1 MDSTERAGP
10 HSMGRHQRESTRKAL
25 RKALPDLARS
35 GQLLLSDEELAVY
48 ECDGLAAYRQAPIA
62 VALPATTQQ
71 VQSVVI
77 ACGQLAVPI
86 VPWGAGT
93 GLSGGALAVADGLV
107 LSLARMNR
115 ILNIDY
121 DHRCVT
127 VEPGV
132 TNLAVTH
139 AVAGEGYYYA
149 PDPSSQIAC
158 TIGGNVAENS
168 GGVHCLKYGTT
179 TNNLLGLQ
187 LVLSDGEI
195 VELGGPALER
205 PGFDLLALFTGS
217 EGLLGIIT
225 QATLRILRTPESSQA
240 MMAAFDSVEAAGGAV
255 ASVIGSGI
263 VPAGME
269 IMDRLSIE
277 AVEDFIGCGYPRG
290 VAALLLVEIDGPSS
304 EVAAQI
310 EAVEQCLRDAGA
322 TQLTHATTTEARQ
335 KLWAGRKAAF
345 PAMGR
350 VSPDY
355 YCMDG
360 TIPRGQLPAVL
371 GRIEE
376 LSQIFGLQV
385 ANVFH
390 AGDGNLHPLVLYDG
404 NKSGDL
410 EKAEELGAEIL
421 KLCVAVGGVLSGEH
435 GIGVEKRDLMPCMFT
450 DDDLDLQEEIRDA
463 FDPDHLLNPGK
474 VYPQLRLCAEGRT
487 HVHGGQRPFPEL
499 DRF

>member
-1 MDSTERAGP
+1 MALAENDKVQTARKDAAPQARALRAALPELARAG
-10 HSMGRHQRESTRKAL
+10 S
-25 RKALPDLARS
+25 
-35 GQLLLSDEELAVY
+35 LLTEPEELAVY
-48 ECDGLAAYRQAPIA
+48 ECDGLSAYRQTPVA
-62 VALPATTQQ
+62 VALPGDTLQVQQ
-71 VQSVVI
+71 VVVCCARLGI
-77 ACGQLAVPI
+77 PI

-93 GLSGGALAVADGLV
+93 GLSGGALAVADGV
-107 LSLARMNR
+107 VMSLARMNR
-115 ILNIDY
+115 ILDIDY

-139 AVAGEGYYYA
+139 AVSGHGYYYA

-158 TIGGNVAENS
+158 TVGGNVAENS

-187 LVLSDGEI
+187 VVLADGEI
-195 VELGGPALER
+195 VDIGGPSLER
-205 PGFDLLALFTGS
+205 AGYDLLALFTGS

-225 QATLRILRTPESSQA
+225 RATLRILRTPESAQA
-240 MMAAFDSVEAAGGAV
+240 MMATFDSIGSAGGAV
-255 ASVIGSGI
+255 ADVIGAGI

-277 AVEDFIGCGYPRG
+277 AVEDFLGCGYPRG
-290 VAALLLVEIDGPSS
+290 AAALLLVEVDGPAA
-304 EVAAQI
+304 EVSTQI
-310 EAVEQCLRDAGA
+310 DRLTACLRQAGA
-322 TQLTHATTTEARQ
+322 TDLQHATTVEQRQ
-335 KLWAGRKAAF
+335 RLWAGRKAAF

-360 TIPRGQLPAVL
+360 TIPRGQLATVL
-371 GRIEE
+371 ARIEE
-376 LSQIFGLQV
+376 LSAEYDLRV

-404 NKSGDL
+404 NKPGDL

-421 KLCVAVGGVLSGEH
+421 KLCVSVGGVLSGEH

-463 FDPDHLLNPGK
+463 FDPDQQLNPGK
-474 VYPQLRLCAEGRT
+474 VYPQLRQCAEGRT
-487 HVHGGQRPFPEL
+487 HVHGGQRSFPDLE
-499 DRF
+499 RF

>member
-1 MDSTERAGP
+1 MTEP
-10 HSMGRHQRESTRKAL
+10 VDREKQRKAL
-25 RKALPDLARS
+25 RRALPQLAKTGALLDADEDLV
-35 GQLLLSDEELAVY
+35 VY
-48 ECDGLAAYRQAPIA
+48 ECDGLSAYRQTPLA
-62 VALPATTQQ
+62 VALPSNTQQ
-71 VQSVVI
+71 VQQTVR
-77 ACGQLAVPI
+77 ACAELSIPI

-115 ILNIDY
+115 ILDIDY

-132 TNLAVTH
+132 TNLAVSH
-139 AVAGEGYYYA
+139 AVSGHGYYYA

-158 TIGGNVAENS
+158 TVGGNVAENS

-187 LVLSDGEI
+187 IVLADGEMI
-195 VELGGPALER
+195 EIGGAALER
-205 PGFDLLALFTGS
+205 AGYDLLALFTGS
-217 EGLLGIIT
+217 EGLLGVIT
-225 QATLRILRTPESSQA
+225 QATLRILRTPESAQA
-240 MMAAFDSVEAAGGAV
+240 MMATFDSIGAAGGAV
-255 ASVIGSGI
+255 ADVIGAGI

-277 AVEDFIGCGYPRG
+277 AVEDFLGCGYPRG
-290 VAALLLVEIDGPSS
+290 AAALLLVEVDGPST
-304 EVAAQI
+304 EVNFQI
-310 EAVEQCLRDAGA
+310 AAVETCLRQAGA
-322 TQLTHATTTEARQ
+322 TDLQHATTAEQRQ
-335 KLWAGRKAAF
+335 RLWAGRKAAF

-350 VSPDY
+350 IAPDY

-360 TIPRGQLPAVL
+360 TIPRGQLATVL
-371 GRIEE
+371 GRIEA
-376 LSQIFGLQV
+376 LSEEFDLRV

-404 NKSGDL
+404 NKPGDL

-450 DDDLDLQEEIRDA
+450 DDDLDLQEEIRLA
-463 FDPDHLLNPGK
+463 FDPALLLNPGK
-474 VYPQLRLCAEGRT
+474 VYPQLRQCAEGRT
-487 HVHGGQRPFPEL
+487 HVHGGRRPFPDLE
-499 DRF
+499 RF